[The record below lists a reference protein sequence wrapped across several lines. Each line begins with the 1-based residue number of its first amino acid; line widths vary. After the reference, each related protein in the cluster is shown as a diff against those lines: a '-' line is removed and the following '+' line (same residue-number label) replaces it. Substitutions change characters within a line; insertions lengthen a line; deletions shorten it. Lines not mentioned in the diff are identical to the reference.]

1 MVAPLSRLPYPLEAP
16 LKMRPSRWL
25 GVLCAGVLMM
35 HATGCFGSFKL
46 TQKIWQF
53 NKGISGNKFVQWLV
67 FLVFVVVPVY
77 QIGTLV
83 DAIVVNSIEFWT
95 GSNPVSSVEGED
107 SNTRIVKLSPTD
119 TLKMTRDVE
128 AGVMRLELQR
138 EGQPPLVR
146 YFEPLEDGMV
156 ARDEAGALLIRAQGQ
171 ADGAVKVTDAAGTT
185 MTVHARDAVDT
196 ARQLFLD
203 GGAPALAQFATHQG
217 PLTQGLALNTCAP

>member
-1 MVAPLSRLPYPLEAP
+1 M
-16 LKMRPSRWL
+16 KMRPSRWL

-35 HATGCFGSFKL
+35 NATGCFGSFKL

-67 FLVFVVVPVY
+67 FLVFIVVPVY
-77 QIGTLV
+77 EIGTLV

-95 GSNPVSSVEGED
+95 GGNPVSSVEGED

-119 TLKMTRDVE
+119 TLKMSRDVE
-128 AGVMRLELQR
+128 SGVMRLELQR
-138 EGQPPLVR
+138 EGQEPLVR

-171 ADGAVKVTDAAGTT
+171 QDGAVKVTDATGTT
-185 MTVHARDAVDT
+185 VTVHARDAVDT

-217 PLTQGLALNTCAP
+217 QLSQGMATLDTCTP

>member
-1 MVAPLSRLPYPLEAP
+1 M
-16 LKMRPSRWL
+16 KMRPSRWL

-77 QIGTLV
+77 EIGALV
-83 DAIVVNSIEFWT
+83 DALVVNSIEFWS

-107 SNTRIVKLSPTD
+107 PNTRIVKLSPTD
-119 TLKMTRDVE
+119 TLKMTRDLE
-128 AGVMRLELQR
+128 SGVMRLELQR
-138 EGQPPLVR
+138 EGQAPLVR

-171 ADGAVKVTDAAGTT
+171 EDGAVKVTSATGTT

-196 ARQLFLD
+196 ARQLFLE

-217 PLTQGLALNTCAP
+217 QLSQGMASLNTCTP

>member
-1 MVAPLSRLPYPLEAP
+1 MKLS
-16 LKMRPSRWL
+16 PSRWL

-77 QIGTLV
+77 EIGALV
-83 DAIVVNSIEFWT
+83 DALVVNSIEFWT
-95 GSNPVSSVEGED
+95 GSNPVSSVQGED
-107 SNTRIVKLSPTD
+107 SQTRIVKLSPTD

-128 AGVMRLELQR
+128 SGVMRLELQR
-138 EGQPPLVR
+138 EGQAPLVR

-171 ADGAVKVTDAAGTT
+171 ADGAVKVTDASGGTV
-185 MTVHARDAVDT
+185 TVHARDAVDT

-217 PLTQGLALNTCAP
+217 SLSQGLALNSCTP

>member
-1 MVAPLSRLPYPLEAP
+1 M
-16 LKMRPSRWL
+16 KMRPSRWL

-77 QIGTLV
+77 EIGALV
-83 DAIVVNSIEFWT
+83 DALVVNSIEFWS

-107 SNTRIVKLSPTD
+107 PNTRIVKLSPTD
-119 TLKMTRDVE
+119 TLKMTRDLE
-128 AGVMRLELQR
+128 SGVMRLELQR
-138 EGQPPLVR
+138 EGQAPLVR

-171 ADGAVKVTDAAGTT
+171 EDGAVKVTNATGTT
-185 MTVHARDAVDT
+185 VTVHARDAVDT
-196 ARQLFLD
+196 ARQLFLE

-217 PLTQGLALNTCAP
+217 QLSQGMASLNTCTP

>member
-1 MVAPLSRLPYPLEAP
+1 M
-16 LKMRPSRWL
+16 KMRPSRWL

-77 QIGTLV
+77 EIGAFV

-128 AGVMRLELQR
+128 SGVMRLELQR
-138 EGQPPLVR
+138 EGQAPLVR

-171 ADGAVKVTDAAGTT
+171 ADGAVKVTDASGTT

-217 PLTQGLALNTCAP
+217 QLTQGLALNTCAP